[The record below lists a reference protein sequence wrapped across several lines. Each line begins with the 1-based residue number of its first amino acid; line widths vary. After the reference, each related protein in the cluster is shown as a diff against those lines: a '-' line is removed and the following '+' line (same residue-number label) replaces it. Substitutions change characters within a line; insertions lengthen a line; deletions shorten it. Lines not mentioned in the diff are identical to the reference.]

1 MPLASSAKKQV
12 QIGFKDGG
20 GGEIGAVMAV
30 CVLVTGGSSIN
41 WNALFSF
48 YKNV

>member
-1 MPLASSAKKQV
+1 MLLASSAKKQV
-12 QIGFKDGG
+12 QIGFKD